1 MKSFYDRFVASEV
14 ARFTARPIDDDVKSA
29 MQHADLMYT
38 LFSLNSPDP
47 PAVHA
52 KLNALIVAVNAAATN
67 WDTQL
72 NARAPVVGEAA
83 FRKERERREGA
94 MHHAGVTKEMAL
106 RGVGSRAEAHLLLT
120 TLQAALNG
128 ALGGGYALGH
138 VGIRGSA
145 VTGIRT
151 RTGTAFEQ
159 GTGQYQDVSD
169 ASDIDFFFTCPAL
182 EAKIRASQHLLP
194 EGRGLNA
201 GGTMNAQYLN
211 RWLTNC
217 PPPGNKYPNDAALA
231 AALTT
236 FSTNATALTG
246 RKCDVT
252 FIGNPTAAGLA
263 NDAGTLIF

>member
-1 MKSFYDRFVASEV
+1 
-14 ARFTARPIDDDVKSA
+14 
-29 MQHADLMYT
+29 
-38 LFSLNSPDP
+38 
-47 PAVHA
+47 
-52 KLNALIVAVNAAATN
+52 
-67 WDTQL
+67 
-72 NARAPVVGEAA
+72 
-83 FRKERERREGA
+83 
-94 MHHAGVTKEMAL
+94 MAL

-120 TLQAALNG
+120 NLQAALNG
-128 ALGGGYALGH
+128 ALGGGYALGQ

-159 GTGQYQDVSD
+159 GTGPYQNASD
-169 ASDIDFFFTCPAL
+169 ASDLDFFFTCAPL
-182 EAKIRASQHLLP
+182 EARIRATQNLLP

-217 PPPGNKYPNDAALA
+217 PAPGNGYANAAALA

-263 NDAGTLIF
+263 SDAGTLIF